1 LIIVDNRYLIAG
13 AGIKISK
20 EAGKM
25 PAVKRLHQDSD
36 NSGKTLY
43 IIFTA
48 VISMHSVFRPVDFKR
63 SFYVFFSLSGSD
75 L

>member
-1 LIIVDNRYLIAG
+1 LGEALRPTPRPLIIVDNRYLIAG

-36 NSGKTLY
+36 NSGKTHY
-43 IIFTA
+43 IYGRYFEAFGIPA
-48 VISMHSVFRPVDFKR
+48 
-63 SFYVFFSLSGSD
+63 G
-75 L
+75 

>member
-1 LIIVDNRYLIAG
+1 LGEALQPTPRPLIIVDNRYLIAG

-25 PAVKRLHQDSD
+25 PAVKRLHQGSD

-43 IIFTA
+43 IYG
-48 VISMHSVFRPVDFKR
+48 RPFDPFDIPA
-63 SFYVFFSLSGSD
+63 G
-75 L
+75 